1 MPSQADDSFLRTK
14 SSFVMYFCIGNKVS
28 PCFALSFCSGD
39 GTYSFFKVSP
49 FLFLLCYLKA
59 LKYSSIVLYDEKIL
73 QEKLIFVFYNSNII
87 QFIFFIKQI

>member
-49 FLFLLCYLKA
+49 SFFCCVILKRSNTAGLCYMMK
-59 LKYSSIVLYDEKIL
+59 KYCK
-73 QEKLIFVFYNSNII
+73 KN
-87 QFIFFIKQI
+87 